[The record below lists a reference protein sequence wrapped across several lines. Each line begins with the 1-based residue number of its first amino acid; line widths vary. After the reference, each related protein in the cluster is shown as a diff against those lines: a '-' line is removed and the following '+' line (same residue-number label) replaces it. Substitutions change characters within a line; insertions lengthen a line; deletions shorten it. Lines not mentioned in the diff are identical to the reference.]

1 MQYLSCPV
9 ISGLTNRKQ
18 AIAYV
23 DAEILAPAAGIFAI
37 LRAGPECGIRSAIE
51 GWKMKKML
59 VVLLAVGSCSLAQ
72 ERKVAPTW
80 LHRYVPDLSKAHTDF
95 STSSCHYTPIFG
107 EEDSESKALQ
117 SVTRFGEVTVDT
129 GGACEP
135 VEYPRQ
141 EELYFVLEGSGVL
154 HNGDESHPMRKDD
167 FAYVPP
173 TIRHSFSGSGDQ
185 PFRFVMATVKIPVRT
200 AFLTPPPKPLI
211 ANLDELKE
219 QTVEGHPTSV
229 LYKLLIGPHTATRD
243 RINAAY
249 EVADFFLMDFAPSGT
264 NFPHHHEVEE
274 EIYLVLDG
282 EGQMAA
288 GGGMDGV
295 MGLHPAKAGD
305 AYYFR
310 PNCTVGFY
318 NQSVSGAKAH
328 IIALRTYVPLPKN
341 PD

>member
-1 MQYLSCPV
+1 
-9 ISGLTNRKQ
+9 
-18 AIAYV
+18 
-23 DAEILAPAAGIFAI
+23 
-37 LRAGPECGIRSAIE
+37 
-51 GWKMKKML
+51 MKKLLM
-59 VVLLAVGSCSLAQ
+59 VLLAVAPCSVAE

-80 LHRYVPDLSKAHTDF
+80 LHRYVLNLPEHHTDF
-95 STSSCHYTPIFG
+95 SSNSCHYTPVFG
-107 EEDSESKALQ
+107 EGDSESKALQ
-117 SVTRFGEVTVDT
+117 SVTRFGEVTVDGHGT
-129 GGACEP
+129 CEP
-135 VEYPRQ
+135 VGYPRQ
-141 EELYFVLEGSGVL
+141 EELYFVLDGTGVL
-154 HNGDESHPMRKDD
+154 HYGEQTHAMRKDD
-167 FAYVPP
+167 FAYLPP
-173 TIRHSFSGSGDQ
+173 TVRHSLSGSGDQ
-185 PFRFVMATVKIPVRT
+185 PFRVVLATVKVPPET
-200 AFLTPPPKPLI
+200 AISAPLSEPTV

-249 EVADFFLMDFAPSGT
+249 EVADFFLMDFAPGGT

-295 MGLHPAKAGD
+295 EGLHPAKAGD

-318 NQSVSGAKAH
+318 NQGASGAKAH